1 VTASVAL
8 CTFLGR
14 QFLPALL
21 ASLAAQTRRPGE
33 VVVCDDASA
42 DGTADLV
49 RQLAPT
55 LPFPVHVHV
64 QPARLGSTANF
75 DDCLGRCT
83 GDVIFLA
90 DQDDVWYPD
99 KIERVMNEFE
109 QHPHAGL
116 VVSDCVLIDE
126 FGTPL
131 GRRQWHTLGFRPP
144 ADRRVRVRHLL
155 PFNVITGAAAAVR
168 RELLD
173 VIRPIPPG
181 WVHDA
186 WAAVIA
192 AAVSEVRL
200 IPDPLIDYR
209 QHAGQQ
215 IGSVRAAERVR
226 RAGKRDAAYFGEVAE
241 RFTEAAERLEQFH
254 SRLVDPEAIDLLRGK
269 AAFARSQQRMREGR
283 QWRRVGPA
291 VRHLLAGDYHRH
303 TRGWRAFAAD
313 LLL

>member
-1 VTASVAL
+1 MTASVAL
-8 CTFLGR
+8 CTFRGR
-14 QFLPALL
+14 QYLPALL

-55 LPFPVHVHV
+55 LPYPVHVHV

-75 DDCLGRCT
+75 DHALGLCT

-90 DQDDVWYPD
+90 DQDDVWHPD
-99 KIERVMNEFE
+99 KIERVTAEFE
-109 QHPHAGL
+109 RHPSAGL
-116 VVSDCVLIDE
+116 VASDCELIDE
-126 FGTPL
+126 CGTPL
-131 GRRQWHTLGFRPP
+131 GRRQWQTLGFRPP
-144 ADRRVRVRHLL
+144 ADRLLRVRHLL
-155 PFNVITGAAAAVR
+155 PFNLVTGAAAAVR
-168 RELLD
+168 REVLD

-192 AAVSEVRL
+192 AAVSGVRL

-215 IGSVRAAERVR
+215 IGSVESAERVR
-226 RAGKRDAAYFGEVAE
+226 RAGKRDAAYFAAVAE
-241 RFTEAAERLEQFH
+241 RFTEVAERLEAIQQ
-254 SRLVDPEAIDLLRGK
+254 RVIDPEAIDLLCGK
-269 AAFARSQQRMREGR
+269 AAFARSQQRMREGWR
-283 QWRRVGPA
+283 WRRVGPA

-303 TRGWRAFAAD
+303 TRGWQAFAAD
-313 LLL
+313 LLM

>member
-1 VTASVAL
+1 VTSSVAL
-8 CTFLGR
+8 CTFRGR
-14 QFLPALL
+14 QYLPALL
-21 ASLAAQTRRPGE
+21 ASLAAQTRQPGE

-75 DDCLGRCT
+75 DHTLGLCS

-90 DQDDVWYPD
+90 DQDDVWHPD
-99 KIERVMNEFE
+99 KIERVMAEFA
-109 QHPHAGL
+109 QHPRAGL
-116 VVSDCVLIDE
+116 VASDCALIDE
-126 FGTPL
+126 SGTPL
-131 GRRQWHTLGFRPP
+131 GRRQWQTLCFRPP

-155 PFNVITGAAAAVR
+155 PFNVVSGAATAVR
-168 RELLD
+168 RNLLD
-173 VIRPIPPG
+173 MISPIPPG

-215 IGSVRAAERVR
+215 IGSVRSAERVR
-226 RAGKRDAAYFGEVAE
+226 RAGQRDAAYFSEVAE
-241 RFTEAAERLEQFH
+241 RFTEAAERLEQFR
-254 SRLVDPEAIDLLRGK
+254 SRLVDPDALDLLRGK

-283 QWRRVGPA
+283 RWRRIAPA
-291 VRHLLAGDYHRH
+291 VRHLLHGEYHRY

-313 LLL
+313 LLM

>member
-1 VTASVAL
+1 MTASVAL
-8 CTFLGR
+8 CTFRGR
-14 QFLPALL
+14 EFLPALL

-55 LPFPVHVHV
+55 LPFPVRVHV
-64 QPARLGSTANF
+64 QPARLGSSANF
-75 DDCLGRCT
+75 DHCLGRCT
-83 GDVIFLA
+83 GDVVFLA
-90 DQDDVWYPD
+90 DQDDVWHPD
-99 KIERVMNEFE
+99 KIERVMAEFE

-116 VVSDCVLIDE
+116 VASDCELIDE
-126 FGTPL
+126 SGTPL
-131 GRRQWHTLGFRPP
+131 GRRQWQTLGFRPP
-144 ADRRVRVRHLL
+144 ADRRVRMRHLL
-155 PFNVITGAAAAVR
+155 PFNVVTGAAAAVR
-168 RELLD
+168 RELLG

-192 AAVSEVRL
+192 TAVSEVRL

-215 IGSVRAAERVR
+215 IGSVRSAERLR

-241 RFTEAAERLEQFH
+241 RFGEAAERLEQFR
-254 SRLVDPEAIDLLRGK
+254 SRVTDPEAIDLLRGK
-269 AAFARSQQRMREGR
+269 AGFARDQQRMREGGR
-283 QWRRVGPA
+283 WRRVGPA
-291 VRHLLAGDYHRH
+291 VRHLLRGDYHRH